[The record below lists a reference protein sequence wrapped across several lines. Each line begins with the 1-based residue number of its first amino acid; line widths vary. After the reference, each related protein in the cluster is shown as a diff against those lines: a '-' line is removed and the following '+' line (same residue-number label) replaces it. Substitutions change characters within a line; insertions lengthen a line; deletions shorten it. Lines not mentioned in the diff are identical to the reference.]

1 MIVSAT
7 ASRSPGARS
16 VQTRWLGMTRMVAPP
31 SGAAS
36 MEGGDQLFNGSGG
49 QDGGF
54 GTGLGGEVG
63 AGDGDVGDL
72 AREDFDLAVP
82 DVSRQASES

>member
-1 MIVSAT
+1 
-7 ASRSPGARS
+7 
-16 VQTRWLGMTRMVAPP
+16 
-31 SGAAS
+31 
-36 MEGGDQLFNGSGG
+36 MEGGDQLFNGGDG

-54 GTGLGGEVG
+54 GTWLGGEIG

-82 DVSRQASES
+82 DVPRQASES